1 MRRSCDLTR
10 RPCRSVQRTGTALIV
25 AIVALVLVTAICFS
39 LVRITLSAAEQA
51 ERQHWRRQ
59 SMWLA
64 DSALNQAAARLR
76 IDAEFTGE
84 VWELAVPGE
93 TGEVPGRIV
102 VKVAPAP
109 ENPHE
114 RTITATAE
122 FPLHATDR
130 VRTTRTLT
138 LALVPAPPTSPGT
151 PGEPEDDDR

>member
-1 MRRSCDLTR
+1 
-10 RPCRSVQRTGTALIV
+10 
-25 AIVALVLVTAICFS
+25 VALVLVTAICFS

-64 DSALNQAAARLR
+64 DSALIQAAARLR

-84 VWELAVPGE
+84 VWELALPGE
-93 TGEVPGRIV
+93 TGEVPGRV
-102 VKVAPAP
+102 VVEIAEPP
-109 ENPHE
+109 DNPQG

>member
-10 RPCRSVQRTGTALIV
+10 RPCRSVRRTGTALIV

-64 DSALNQAAARLR
+64 DSALIQAAARLH

-84 VWELAVPGE
+84 VWELALPGE
-93 TGEVPGRIV
+93 TGEVPGRV
-102 VKVAPAP
+102 VVEIAEPP
-109 ENPHE
+109 DNPQV

-122 FPLHATDR
+122 FPLDATNR
-130 VRTTRTLT
+130 VRTTRTLAF
-138 LALVPAPPTSPGT
+138 LSAPPTSPGT
-151 PGEPEDDDR
+151 PGESEDDDR